1 MIFTCGG
8 EEALAWIYTC
18 PSYPFVLLFF
28 FFSPVF
34 SVGDPPRFFALSVSY
49 TLMLVSFES
58 RFYALSLASLD
69 LSLSTAAIIISLESV

>member
-1 MIFTCGG
+1 MLGYI
-8 EEALAWIYTC
+8 LAPHTLSFSC
-18 PSYPFVLLFF
+18 F

-69 LSLSTAAIIISLESV
+69 LSTAAIIISLESV